1 MNFVFISLHFLHIYW
16 NFCQRLKQ
24 NGVTVLVLP
33 MRRMRVCHKEKSE
46 MKKYYAEGQVPTAR
60 PLSSRAAPWAASTP
74 ATSSSAV
81 PTSSTRCWHQ
91 TGITSFKI
99 EFVRQP
105 QCCLIYLAPS
115 SQTTSP
121 CLPAPLACTTRSRY
135 SRRRGGRWCIPGSG
149 GC

>member
-1 MNFVFISLHFLHIYW
+1 MNFVFISPHFPHTYW

-105 QCCLIYLAPS
+105 QCCLI
-115 SQTTSP
+115 
-121 CLPAPLACTTRSRY
+121 
-135 SRRRGGRWCIPGSG
+135 
-149 GC
+149 